1 MKKYFYKTVLIILIA
16 NTMAMLGNFC
26 FFQILSSSSL
36 LMPAAQAATMET
48 RAMTMTSTDVG
59 NTCQKE
65 QPMPATEHRSAATAD
80 HQNSLLPCCIND
92 SHDSVADIALSTEF
106 SNLMPAT
113 CSAEETRLFA
123 PIAKTAGYQD
133 PFLPPPELLAIRTTV
148 LRR

>member
-16 NTMAMLGNFC
+16 NTVAMLGNFC
-26 FFQILSSSSL
+26 FFRILSSAPL
-36 LMPAAQAATMET
+36 LMPAAQAATIEKQ
-48 RAMTMTSTDVG
+48 TMATAAVDVG
-59 NTCQKE
+59 DVCQKA

-123 PIAKTAGYQD
+123 PIAKTAGYQN